1 MQEQNAVTMKSVKSG
16 TATQDREG
24 VESAQGG
31 EHLPA
36 APGRTGGAAAEGLQS
51 GKMQKILVDLEL
63 KKQRLLAKCKA
74 GRDWTRPWA

>member
-1 MQEQNAVTMKSVKSG
+1 MQERNAATVKSVNSG
-16 TATQDREG
+16 AATKDREG
-24 VESAQGG
+24 AEAAKR

-63 KKQRLLAKCKA
+63 KKARLLAKCKA
-74 GRDWTRPWA
+74 GRDWTRPRA